1 MAATSP
7 EVAWSGPGHLEVPPR
22 VGDHTGRR
30 PSWPPGDIMPT
41 IVPAVNGVRA
51 TEAPWFF
58 GLASPSPGR
67 GRTRP
72 GESAGAYHVFKSGRE
87 PQPSGKRVD
96 GLAVQQP
103 SARRVGALLE
113 LEGDTH
119 RLGLFHTGQH
129 PNPGQRVA
137 SRQHR
142 CFSPAAPGAAA
153 TQLAPFRRVERS
165 AAGSSLRE
173 LMESFW

>member
-1 MAATSP
+1 
-7 EVAWSGPGHLEVPPR
+7 
-22 VGDHTGRR
+22 
-30 PSWPPGDIMPT
+30 MPM

-58 GLASPSPGR
+58 GLAYPSPGR

-129 PNPGQRVA
+129 PNRDSG
-137 SRQHR
+137 SRHG
-142 CFSPAAPGAAA
+142 S
-153 TQLAPFRRVERS
+153 TVVFRPPRRARS
-165 AAGSSLRE
+165 LLS
-173 LMESFW
+173 